1 MSDYKKPEITE
12 HSCIKAMELMV
23 KWEAYHEHV
32 LKQIEDDD
40 GCVEHCQYVAE
51 LKDKCSVEK
60 LEEIVH
66 DELYKLKGH
75 DTLASNDAVIIGAND
90 WSVQIATALN
100 KYLLERE
107 GV

>member
-51 LKDKCSVEK
+51 LKDEHKQ
-60 LEEIVH
+60 EI
-66 DELYKLKGH
+66 ERLKKK
-75 DTLASNDAVIIGAND
+75 IE
-90 WSVQIATALN
+90 
-100 KYLLERE
+100 YLLKT
-107 GV
+107 